1 MGRSLKNTKIK
12 VGETTAKLPGG
23 STTLRP
29 SSSSNG
35 QIRYNTTDNVLEAY
49 INGSWS
55 ALRVAGAT
63 SITKDTFTGDGSTL
77 VFGPMSFTYSAGQE
91 KTVLVFINNVFQN
104 PGVAFTFD
112 GTTNITFTSPPP
124 LGHTIV
130 LLHGYAS

>member
-55 ALRVAGAT
+55 TLRVAGAA

-77 VFGPMSFTYSAGQE
+77 VFGPMSFSYTAGQE

>member
-29 SSSSNG
+29 GSSSNG

-49 INGSWS
+49 VNGAWAS
-55 ALRVAGAT
+55 LRTTGAA

-77 VFGPMSFTYSAGQE
+77 AYGPMSFSYTAGQE
-91 KTVLVFINNVFQN
+91 KLVLVFINNVFQN

-112 GTTNITFTSPPP
+112 GTTTITFTSPPP
-124 LGHTIV
+124 DTHTIV
-130 LLHGYAS
+130 VLHGYAS

>member
-1 MGRSLKNTKIK
+1 LGRSLKNTKIK
-12 VGETTAKLPGG
+12 VGETTAKIPGG

-55 ALRVAGAT
+55 TLRVAGAA

-77 VFGPMSFTYSAGQE
+77 VFGPMSFSYTAGQE

>member
-1 MGRSLKNTKIK
+1 LGRSLKNTKIK
-12 VGETTAKLPGG
+12 VGETTAILPGG

-29 SSSSNG
+29 GTSSNG
-35 QIRYNTTDNVLEAY
+35 QIRYNTTDNVIEAY
-49 INGSWS
+49 VNGSWS
-55 ALRVAGAT
+55 SLRTTGAA

-77 VFGPMSFTYSAGQE
+77 TFSPMSFTYSAGQE
-91 KTVLVFINNVFQN
+91 KLVLVFINNVFQN

-112 GTTNITFTSPPP
+112 GTSTITFTSPPP

>member
-12 VGETTAKLPGG
+12 VGETTAKIPGG

-55 ALRVAGAT
+55 TLRVAGAA

-77 VFGPMSFTYSAGQE
+77 VFGPMSFSYTAGQE

>member
-12 VGETTAKLPGG
+12 VGETTAKLPSG

-35 QIRYNTTDNVLEAY
+35 QIRYNTTNNVLEAY

-55 ALRVAGAT
+55 SLRTAGAA

-77 VFGPMSFTYSAGQE
+77 VFGPMSFSYTAGQE

>member
-1 MGRSLKNTKIK
+1 

>member
-1 MGRSLKNTKIK
+1 M
-12 VGETTAKLPGG
+12 GETTAKLPGG

-55 ALRVAGAT
+55 TLRVAGAA

-77 VFGPMSFTYSAGQE
+77 VFGPMSFSYTAGQE